1 MVGPIVTVTRVGNRG
16 REHSRGLHVSY
27 SLTLRGHITEHDGL
41 PITTVERTII
51 DLWPTCPR
59 GRARGCSVRASG

>member
-1 MVGPIVTVTRVGNRG
+1 MVGLVVTVTRIGNRG

-27 SLTLRGHITEHDGL
+27 SLTLRGQITEHEGI

-51 DLWPTCPR
+51 DLWPHLSAAGAFAIAP
-59 GRARGCSVRASG
+59 